1 MKKMNEEI
9 IELNEEKLLRLKLLS
24 ERLDNSIK
32 IPGTNQKIGIDP
44 IIGLIP
50 ILGDFIG
57 VIFSTYIMYSGIK
70 MGVSSKIVKK
80 MATNLAIEFIIGSIP
95 IIGDIFDALWKAN
108 KKNVELIEEATIENQ
123 ENYRLNY
130 LIIASLI
137 VLILG
142 LILVILGSLS

>member
-1 MKKMNEEI
+1 MNEEI

-24 ERLDNSIK
+24 ERLDDSIK
-32 IPGTNQKIGIDP
+32 IPGTNQKIGIDA
-44 IIGLIP
+44 IVGIIP

-80 MATNLAIEFIIGSIP
+80 MATNIAIEFVIGSIP

-108 KKNVELIEEATIENQ
+108 KRNVELIEEATVENQ

-130 LIIASLI
+130 LIMASLI

>member
-1 MKKMNEEI
+1 MNEEI

-24 ERLDNSIK
+24 ERLDDSIK
-32 IPGTNQKIGIDP
+32 IPGTNQKIGIDA
-44 IIGLIP
+44 IVGIIP

-80 MATNLAIEFIIGSIP
+80 MATNIAIEFVIGSIP

-108 KKNVELIEEATIENQ
+108 KRNVELIEEATIENQ

-130 LIIASLI
+130 LIMASLI

>member
-1 MKKMNEEI
+1 MNEEI

-32 IPGTNQKIGIDP
+32 IPGTNQKIGIDA
-44 IIGLIP
+44 IIGIIP

-57 VIFSTYIMYSGIK
+57 AIFSTYILYSGIK

-80 MATNLAIEFIIGSIP
+80 MATNIAIEFILGSIP

-108 KKNVELIEEATIENQ
+108 KRNVELIEKATLENQ
-123 ENYRLNY
+123 ENNRLNH
-130 LIIASLI
+130 LIMASLI
-137 VLILG
+137 IIILG
-142 LILVILGSLS
+142 LILVFLGSLS

>member
-1 MKKMNEEI
+1 MNEET

-32 IPGTNQKIGIDP
+32 IPGTNQKIGIDA

-95 IIGDIFDALWKAN
+95 LIGDIFDALWKAN

-137 VLILG
+137 VLILS

>member
-1 MKKMNEEI
+1 MNEEI

-32 IPGTNQKIGIDP
+32 IPGTNQKIGIDA

-80 MATNLAIEFIIGSIP
+80 MATNIAIEFILGSIP

-108 KKNVELIEEATIENQ
+108 KRNVELIEEATLENQ
-123 ENYRLNY
+123 ENNRLNH
-130 LIIASLI
+130 LIMASLI
-137 VLILG
+137 IIILG
-142 LILVILGSLS
+142 LILVFLGSLS

>member
-1 MKKMNEEI
+1 MNEEI

-24 ERLDNSIK
+24 ERLDDSIK
-32 IPGTNQKIGIDP
+32 IPGTNQKIGIDA
-44 IIGLIP
+44 IVGIIP

-80 MATNLAIEFIIGSIP
+80 MAANITIEFIIGSIP

-108 KKNVELIEEATIENQ
+108 KRNVELIEEATIENQ

>member
-1 MKKMNEEI
+1 MNEET

-24 ERLDNSIK
+24 ERLDDSIK
-32 IPGTNQKIGIDP
+32 IPGTNQKIGIDA
-44 IIGLIP
+44 IVGIIP

-80 MATNLAIEFIIGSIP
+80 MATNIVIEFVIGSIP

-108 KKNVELIEEATIENQ
+108 KRNVELIEEATIENQ

-130 LIIASLI
+130 LIMASLI

>member
-1 MKKMNEEI
+1 MNEEI
-9 IELNEEKLLRLKLLS
+9 IEINEEKLLRLKLLS
-24 ERLDNSIK
+24 ERLDDSIK

-137 VLILG
+137 VLILS

>member
-1 MKKMNEEI
+1 MIYVENI
-9 IELNEEKLLRLKLLS
+9 TP
-24 ERLDNSIK
+24 IK
-32 IPGTNQKIGIDP
+32 SPKIGIDA
-44 IIGLIP
+44 IVGIIP

-80 MATNLAIEFIIGSIP
+80 MAANIAIEFIIGSIP

-108 KKNVELIEEATIENQ
+108 KRNVELIEEATIENQ
-123 ENYRLNY
+123 ENYRLND
-130 LIIASLI
+130 LIMASLI
-137 VLILG
+137 SLILG

>member
-1 MKKMNEEI
+1 MDEEI

-32 IPGTNQKIGIDP
+32 IPGTNQKIGIDA
-44 IIGLIP
+44 IVGIIP

-57 VIFSTYIMYSGIK
+57 AIFSTYILYSGIK

-80 MATNLAIEFIIGSIP
+80 MATNIAIEFIIGSIP

-108 KKNVELIEEATIENQ
+108 KRNVELIEEATLENQ

-130 LIIASLI
+130 LIMASLI
-137 VLILG
+137 ILILG
-142 LILVILGSLS
+142 LILAILGSLS

>member
-1 MKKMNEEI
+1 MNEEI

-24 ERLDNSIK
+24 KRLDDSIK
-32 IPGTNQKIGIDP
+32 IPGTNQKFGIDA
-44 IIGLIP
+44 IVGIIP

-57 VIFSTYIMYSGIK
+57 VIFSVYIMYSGIK

-80 MATNLAIEFIIGSIP
+80 MAANIAIEFIIGSIP

-108 KKNVELIEEATIENQ
+108 KRNVELIEDATIENQ
-123 ENYRLNY
+123 ENYNY

>member
-1 MKKMNEEI
+1 MNEET

-24 ERLDNSIK
+24 ERLDDSIK
-32 IPGTNQKIGIDP
+32 IPGTNQKIGIDA
-44 IIGLIP
+44 IVGIIP

-57 VIFSTYIMYSGIK
+57 IIFSTYIMYSGIK

-80 MATNLAIEFIIGSIP
+80 MATNIAIDFIIGSIP

-108 KKNVELIEEATIENQ
+108 KRNVELIEKATIENQ

-130 LIIASLI
+130 LIMASLI
-137 VLILG
+137 ILILC
-142 LILVILGSLS
+142 LILVFLGSLS

>member
-1 MKKMNEEI
+1 MNEEI

-24 ERLDNSIK
+24 KRLDDSIK
-32 IPGTNQKIGIDP
+32 IPGTNQKFGIDA
-44 IIGLIP
+44 IVGIIP

-80 MATNLAIEFIIGSIP
+80 MAANIAIEFIIGSIP

-108 KKNVELIEEATIENQ
+108 KRNVELIEEATIENQ

-130 LIIASLI
+130 LIMASLI
-137 VLILG
+137 SLILG

>member
-1 MKKMNEEI
+1 MNEEI

-32 IPGTNQKIGIDP
+32 IPGTNQKIGIDA

-80 MATNLAIEFIIGSIP
+80 MAINIAIEFILGSIP

-108 KKNVELIEEATIENQ
+108 KRNVELIEKATIENQ

-130 LIIASLI
+130 LIMASLI
-137 VLILG
+137 ILILG
-142 LILVILGSLS
+142 LILAILGSLS

>member
-1 MKKMNEEI
+1 MNEEI

-24 ERLDNSIK
+24 KRLDDSIK
-32 IPGTNQKIGIDP
+32 IPGTNQKFGIDA
-44 IIGLIP
+44 IVGIIP

-57 VIFSTYIMYSGIK
+57 VIFSVYIMYSGIK

-80 MATNLAIEFIIGSIP
+80 MAANIAIEFIIGSIP

-108 KKNVELIEEATIENQ
+108 KRNVELIEEATIENQ
-123 ENYRLNY
+123 ENYNY

-137 VLILG
+137 VLLS
-142 LILVILGSLS
+142 LILVILGWLS

>member
-1 MKKMNEEI
+1 MNEEI

-24 ERLDNSIK
+24 KRLDDSIK
-32 IPGTNQKIGIDP
+32 IPGTNQKFGIDA
-44 IIGLIP
+44 IVGIIP

-57 VIFSTYIMYSGIK
+57 VIFSVYIMYSGIK

-80 MATNLAIEFIIGSIP
+80 MAANIAIEFIIGSIP

-108 KKNVELIEEATIENQ
+108 KRNVELIEEATIENQ
-123 ENYRLNY
+123 ENYNY

-137 VLILG
+137 VILS
-142 LILVILGSLS
+142 LILVILGWLS

>member
-1 MKKMNEEI
+1 MNEET

-24 ERLDNSIK
+24 ERLDDSIK
-32 IPGTNQKIGIDP
+32 IPGTNQKIGIDA
-44 IIGLIP
+44 IVGIIP

-57 VIFSTYIMYSGIK
+57 IIFSTYIMYSGIK

-80 MATNLAIEFIIGSIP
+80 MATNIAIDFIIGSIP

-108 KKNVELIEEATIENQ
+108 KRNVELIEEATIENQ

-130 LIIASLI
+130 LIMASLI
-137 VLILG
+137 ILILC
-142 LILVILGSLS
+142 LILVFLGSLS

>member
-1 MKKMNEEI
+1 MDEEI

-32 IPGTNQKIGIDP
+32 IPGTNQKIGIDA
-44 IIGLIP
+44 IVGIIP

-57 VIFSTYIMYSGIK
+57 AIFSTYILYSGIK

-80 MATNLAIEFIIGSIP
+80 MAANIAIEFVIGSIP

-108 KKNVELIEEATIENQ
+108 KRNVELIEEATLENQ

-130 LIIASLI
+130 LIMTSLI
-137 VLILG
+137 IIILG
-142 LILVILGSLS
+142 LILVFLGSLS

>member
-1 MKKMNEEI
+1 MNEEI

-32 IPGTNQKIGIDP
+32 IPGTNQKIGIDA
-44 IIGLIP
+44 IVGIIP

-57 VIFSTYIMYSGIK
+57 AIFSTYILYSGIK

-80 MATNLAIEFIIGSIP
+80 MATNIAIEFIIGSIP

-108 KKNVELIEEATIENQ
+108 KRNVELIEEATLENQ

-130 LIIASLI
+130 LIMASLI
-137 VLILG
+137 IIILG
-142 LILVILGSLS
+142 LILVFLGSLS

>member
-1 MKKMNEEI
+1 MNEEI

-24 ERLDNSIK
+24 KRLDDSIK
-32 IPGTNQKIGIDP
+32 IPGTNQKFGIDA
-44 IIGLIP
+44 IVGIIP

-57 VIFSTYIMYSGIK
+57 VIFSVYIMYSGIK

-80 MATNLAIEFIIGSIP
+80 MATNIAIEFIIGSIP

-108 KKNVELIEEATIENQ
+108 KRNVELIEEATIENQ

-130 LIIASLI
+130 LIMASLI
-137 VLILG
+137 VLILS
-142 LILVILGSLS
+142 LILVILGWLS

>member
-1 MKKMNEEI
+1 MNEEI

-32 IPGTNQKIGIDP
+32 IPGTNQKIGIDA
-44 IIGLIP
+44 IIGIIP

-57 VIFSTYIMYSGIK
+57 AIFSTYILYSGIK

-80 MATNLAIEFIIGSIP
+80 MATNIAIEFIIGSIP

-108 KKNVELIEEATIENQ
+108 KRNVELIEEATLENQ

-130 LIIASLI
+130 LIMASLI
-137 VLILG
+137 IIILG
-142 LILVILGSLS
+142 LILVFLGSLS

>member
-1 MKKMNEEI
+1 MDEEI

-32 IPGTNQKIGIDP
+32 IPGTNQKIGIDA
-44 IIGLIP
+44 IVGIIP

-57 VIFSTYIMYSGIK
+57 VIFSTYILYSGIK

-80 MATNLAIEFIIGSIP
+80 MAANIAIEFIIGSIP

-108 KKNVELIEEATIENQ
+108 KRNVELIEEATLENQ

-130 LIIASLI
+130 LIMASLI
-137 VLILG
+137 IIILC
-142 LILVILGSLS
+142 LILVFLGSLS

>member
-1 MKKMNEEI
+1 MDEEI

-32 IPGTNQKIGIDP
+32 IPGTNQKIGIDA
-44 IIGLIP
+44 IIGIIP

-57 VIFSTYIMYSGIK
+57 AIFSTYILYSGIK

-80 MATNLAIEFIIGSIP
+80 MAANIAIEFIIGSIP

-108 KKNVELIEEATIENQ
+108 KRNVELIEKATLENQ
-123 ENYRLNY
+123 ENNRLNH
-130 LIIASLI
+130 LIMASLI
-137 VLILG
+137 IIILG
-142 LILVILGSLS
+142 LILVFLGSLS